1 MKKVGLII
9 TSVLLLIANLLFGSL
24 EFNVFSWSLLS
35 DSEQELLRL
44 IIFENRMPRTLLAF
58 FAGASCAVAGLV
70 LQTIFKN
77 PLAGPTTLGVNSGAS
92 LGIVLYYFCVSSLGF
107 VPIVVGNGVFAV
119 VGSLLFL
126 LLIIGLSLRFKSVT
140 TVLIVGMLLGYVAYS
155 FIEVVVQSSSSTAIS
170 NYVFWGMGSFNG
182 ASWGNVGTVAMVAT
196 LATAYFI
203 SQSKRLNLYLLGD
216 NEMMM
221 SGVNVKRIRIL
232 MMVVAGVLIGVL
244 TSVVG
249 PLAFLGIAVPNLLK
263 LQLKTLD
270 HQVLLPFCVL
280 IGGAFAVLADLLSRG
295 IFFEHVFPLNAVLSM
310 LAVPVILILFL
321 RRKNAV
327 NT

>member
-1 MKKVGLII
+1 MNKIGLII
-9 TSVLLLIANLLFGSL
+9 SSIVLVAANLFFGSIDI
-24 EFNVFSWSLLS
+24 NVFSWFSLS
-35 DSEQELLRL
+35 DSEQEILRL
-44 IIFENRMPRTLLAF
+44 IIFESRIPRTLLAF
-58 FAGASCAVAGLV
+58 FAGASSAVAGLI

-107 VPIVVGNGVFAV
+107 VPLVVGNSMFAV

-126 LLIIGLSLRFKSVT
+126 AIIIGLSMRFKSVT
-140 TVLIVGMLLGYVAYS
+140 TVLIVGMLMGYVAYS

-182 ASWGNVGTVAMVAT
+182 ASWANVLTVVVT
-196 LATAYFI
+196 TTISVVYFFN
-203 SQSKRLNLYLLGD
+203 QSERLNLYLLGE
-216 NEMMM
+216 NEMLMN
-221 SGVNVKRIRIL
+221 GLNVKKIRIM
-232 MMVVAGVLIGVL
+232 MMVVAGALIGVL
-244 TSVVG
+244 TSIVG

-295 IFFEHVFPLNAVLSM
+295 VVFEHVFPLNAVLSM
-310 LAVPVILILFL
+310 LAIPVILILFYKK
-321 RRKNAV
+321 RNAI
-327 NT
+327 NS